1 MRTITLTQEELEQKA
16 IDSMIAH
23 VRSLIAEQE
32 MGEAINNALQYYADI
47 EGHRS
52 IVLKKWIIETI
63 YALDK
68 VQLERLDRI
77 AFKYLHN

>member
-47 EGHRS
+47 EGYRS

-68 VQLERLDRI
+68 AQLERLDRI

>member
-32 MGEAINNALQYYADI
+32 MGEAINNALQYYTDI

-68 VQLERLDRI
+68 AQLERLGRI

>member
-1 MRTITLTQEELEQKA
+1 MITITLTQEELEIKA

-23 VRSLIAEQE
+23 ERRLISEQQ

-52 IVLKKWIIETI
+52 IVVKKWIIKTI
-63 YALDK
+63 YALNK
-68 VQLERLDRI
+68 AQLEHLDRI